1 MHCKIKMMSKTIILN
16 DKIQTSIR
24 SVKVRNDDAIF
35 SIKINKNWLTTLLK
49 RIAFTGVFT
58 GYTCITYLSFSV
70 NVTHFWILVK
80 VGVILI
86 LLSFFMQIH
95 NKN

>member
-1 MHCKIKMMSKTIILN
+1 MSKTIVLN

-49 RIAFTGVFT
+49 RVVFTGVFT
-58 GYTCITYLSFSV
+58 GYAFITYLSFSV
-70 NVTHFWILVK
+70 NVTHFWTLVK

>member
-1 MHCKIKMMSKTIILN
+1 MSKTIVLN

-49 RIAFTGVFT
+49 RVAFTGVFT
-58 GYTCITYLSFSV
+58 GYACITYLSFSI
-70 NVTHFWILVK
+70 NVTHFWTLVK